1 MQADLSVQDWT
12 LYLNTTKATPHL
24 SYDYDMDF

>member
-12 LYLNTTKATPHL
+12 LHLNTTKATPHL